1 MSLARGYV
9 APWGEVGIALN
20 MAESPLISVKL
31 MLKFIGKFK
40 LFLLQ
45 GMLTCQVFARFG
57 AF

>member
-20 MAESPLISVKL
+20 MEESPLRSVKI
-31 MLKFIGKFK
+31 MLTFIGKFK

-45 GMLTCQVFARFG
+45 GTPACQVFARFG